1 MSRVEKAM
9 PAIRVKRTVRHSAEQ
24 MLELVADVE
33 RYPEF
38 VPLCAR
44 HRIVSRA
51 KEGPKEILI
60 ADMTIAF
67 GPLRET
73 IRVRD
78 TIDRENGRIRLDGLA
93 GPLRY
98 LQGAWTFTPNESG
111 GCDVG
116 LQLSY
121 ELANPLL
128 AAVLGRVLDV
138 ALSGFLA
145 AFVKRADLIH
155 LRPPRSTCRQ
165 TLGRLGKS
173 AKELRRKAPRRRAV

>member
-1 MSRVEKAM
+1 
-9 PAIRVKRTVRHSAEQ
+9 

-51 KEGPKEILI
+51 KDGPKEILI
-60 ADMTIAF
+60 ADMMIAF
-67 GPLRET
+67 GPLSET

-78 TIDRENGRIRLDGLA
+78 TIDRANGRILLDGLG

-98 LQGAWTFTPNESG
+98 LQGAWTFAPNEGG

-121 ELANPLL
+121 EFANPFL
-128 AAVLGRVLDV
+128 AVILGRMLDV

-145 AFVKRADLIH
+145 AFVNRADLIQ
-155 LRPPRSTCRQ
+155 PRLPSSSSGQ
-165 TLGRLGKS
+165 TLAGRGKP
-173 AKELRRKAPRRRAV
+173 AADLRRKAARRRTA

>member
-1 MSRVEKAM
+1 M
-9 PAIRVKRTVRHSAEQ
+9 PTIRVKRTVRHTAGQ
-24 MLELVADVE
+24 MLEVVADVE

-38 VPLCAR
+38 VPLCAQ

-51 KEGPKEILI
+51 KDGPKEILI

-78 TIDRENGRIRLDGLA
+78 TIDRQNGRILLDGLA

-98 LQGAWTFTPNESG
+98 LQGTWTFAPNEAG
-111 GCDVG
+111 DCDVG
-116 LQLSY
+116 LELGY
-121 ELANPLL
+121 EFASLFL
-128 AAVLGRVLDV
+128 AATLGRMLDS

-155 LRPPRSTCRQ
+155 SRLPSSSCGQ
-165 TLGRLGKS
+165 TLARRGVPAAS
-173 AKELRRKAPRRRAV
+173 LRRKNAGRRPA

>member
-51 KEGPKEILI
+51 KDGPNEILI

-155 LRPPRSTCRQ
+155 SRHPRSPCGQ
-165 TLGRLGKS
+165 TLARSGKP
-173 AKELRRKAPRRRAV
+173 AADLRRKVARRRAA